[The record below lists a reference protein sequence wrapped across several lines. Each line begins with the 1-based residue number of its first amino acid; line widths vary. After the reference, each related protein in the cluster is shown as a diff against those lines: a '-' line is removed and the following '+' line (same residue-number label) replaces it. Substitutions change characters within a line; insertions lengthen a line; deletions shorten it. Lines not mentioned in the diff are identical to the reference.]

1 MPSDQTVLITGA
13 SSGIGYELVRCF
25 ARNGYKIVMIAHY
38 EGKLNEAANRLRTEF
53 PTVQFISI
61 PCDLSLQ
68 GSPGWVFDETERR
81 DLKIDIL
88 VNNAG
93 FGEHGFFVQTDLRKE
108 LELIQLNIASLT
120 HLTKLYL
127 PHMLNRGF
135 GKILNVASE
144 AAFMPIPLLSVYAAS
159 KAYVLSFSEA
169 LQNELKDSGVSLSI
183 LCPAATDTNFFRV
196 AGAENTKVANGDLD
210 SPVEVAK
217 AAYEGLMK
225 GEARILP
232 TTKAK
237 MHVAQGNLMP
247 DAMLAAQMRKQ
258 MEPVDKP

>member
-13 SSGIGYELVRCF
+13 SSGIGYELARCF
-25 ARNGYKIVMIAHY
+25 ARDNYKIVLVAHY
-38 EGKLNEAANRLRTEF
+38 AGKLEEAARKLQSEF
-53 PTVQFISI
+53 PTCEFISI
-61 PCDLSLQ
+61 PCDLSKA
-68 GSPGWVFDETERR
+68 GSPDELFAETEKRN
-81 DLKIDIL
+81 LQIDIL

-93 FGEHGFFVQTDLRKE
+93 FGEHGFFTQTDLRKE

-127 PHMLNRGF
+127 PLMLNRRN

-169 LQNELKDSGVSLSI
+169 LQNEIQDSGVSLTI
-183 LCPAATDTNFFRV
+183 LCPAATDTNFFKV

-210 SPVEVAK
+210 SPVDVAK
-217 AAYEGLMK
+217 AAYAGLMK
-225 GEARILP
+225 GEARVLP

-247 DAMLAAQMRKQ
+247 DAILAAQMRKQ
-258 MEPVDKP
+258 MEPVDK

>member
-1 MPSDQTVLITGA
+1 MASDQTVLITGG
-13 SSGIGYELVRCF
+13 SSGIGYELARCF
-25 ARNGYKIVMIAHY
+25 ARDNYKIVLVAHF
-38 EGKLNEAANRLRTEF
+38 EGKLHDAAQRLRSEF
-53 PTVQFISI
+53 PTVQFIAI
-61 PCDLSLQ
+61 PIDLSVP
-68 GSPGWVFDETERR
+68 GSPQRVLEETRNRSLE
-81 DLKIDIL
+81 IDIL

-93 FGEHGFFVQTDLRKE
+93 FGEHGFFTQTDLKKE

-120 HLTKLYL
+120 HLTKLFL
-127 PHMLNRGF
+127 PHMLNRNS

-169 LQNELKDSGVSLSI
+169 LQNELKDTGVKLSI

-196 AGAENTKVANGDLD
+196 AGAENTRVAKGDLD
-210 SPVEVAK
+210 SPVDVAK

-232 TTKAK
+232 TPKAK

-258 MEPVDKP
+258 MEPAE